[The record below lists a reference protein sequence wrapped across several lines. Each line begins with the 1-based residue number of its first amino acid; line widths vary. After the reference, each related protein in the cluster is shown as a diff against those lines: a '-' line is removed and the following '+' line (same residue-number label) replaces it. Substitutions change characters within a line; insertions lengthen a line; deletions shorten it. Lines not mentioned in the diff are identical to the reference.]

1 MQPDTENEN
10 REYNTNE
17 IADIVAIAV
26 STVRKYCTILEKAG
40 YLFTKNANGYRI
52 FKGKDVRVLTEM
64 KNLSAKSI
72 PLDRIADMIVLREK
86 TSVADVATLKEKTQ
100 QNQGIQPDTV
110 EERYKHLIELVD
122 TLLKRQEQQ
131 EKINKE
137 LLNRLDRSAERE
149 EQLMAAIR
157 ETLEVK
163 RLLAIT
169 EEEKSKKGFFARLFN
184 K

>member
-1 MQPDTENEN
+1 M
-10 REYNTNE
+10 
-17 IADIVAIAV
+17 
-26 STVRKYCTILEKAG
+26 
-40 YLFTKNANGYRI
+40 
-52 FKGKDVRVLTEM
+52 
-64 KNLSAKSI
+64 
-72 PLDRIADMIVLREK
+72 
-86 TSVADVATLKEKTQ
+86 ADVATLKEKTQ
-100 QNQGIQPDTV
+100 QNQGIQPDTA

-163 RLLAIT
+163 RY
-169 EEEKSKKGFFARLFN
+169 
-184 K
+184 